1 MKNCFLLLSLLLLL
15 SNPGTTQVSARLFRT
30 PDVSA
35 THIVFVYGG
44 DLWIVDKAGG
54 TASKL
59 SSPSGAEGFPRF
71 SPDGSKIAFSANYD
85 GNLDIYV
92 IPSMGGLPNRI
103 TYHGMSDRINEWYPT
118 GDKLLY
124 TSSRESGKQRFSQ
137 FYKVDATG
145 GVSEKLPLAYGEY
158 GTLSPDGKQIAFNE
172 RAVVNDTWKRYRGGM
187 NGNLWLFDLETLAS
201 SNISTTDAGVELP
214 MWYKDKIYYMSD
226 RGSEQR
232 DNIWVYNT
240 KTKTNEQVTT
250 YSDFDIHF
258 PSIGPSEIVYEANG
272 DMYLLDL
279 ATHKTRVVNITV
291 ITDLITVKPRKE
303 SVSDYISN
311 FNISPDGN
319 RAIIEARGEIFS
331 LPAEDG
337 YIQNLTRSSGV
348 AERYPAWSPDG
359 KHVAYWSDRSG
370 EYELTIRDL
379 TQGSVETKLT
389 TMGPGF
395 RYNIW
400 WSPDSRKMVYVD
412 QTMTF
417 NLYNMDTKTIEK
429 IDQDPFLY
437 EGGLQGWTPSWSG
450 DSKWLA
456 YEKALDNRNTSIWI
470 YDAKAKTKKQVTSGF
485 YSDRNPT
492 FDPEG
497 KYLYLLTNRAFDPV
511 YSDFDNSW
519 SYPNSTQLAA
529 ITLTKEEESPLSA
542 KNDTVAIKK
551 DEEKK
556 DPEPDDKSKTAK
568 AKSDKEKKGDVA
580 KEDEEK
586 DEKVKDVKI
595 DFDNFEGRLIILP
608 PDAGNIGG
616 LRASKGKI
624 AYGRYPNSGSGE
636 NEASLMYYDIE
647 EREEKT
653 IIEDVGAYE
662 VSADGKKIVIQ
673 KGENFSIINFEED
686 QKAEKTLPVKDME
699 MTINPQEEWNQIFTD
714 SWRML
719 RDFFY
724 DPAMHGVDWNAMRTQ
739 YAALLPHCVNRSD
752 VNFLIGDMIG
762 ELNASHTYRGG
773 GDGEVPK
780 SRAVGYLGVD
790 WAKKDGYFM
799 VSKVIRGA
807 AWDNEVRSPLDEP
820 GINVGAGDYILA
832 VNGIALNE
840 YPDPFAAFE
849 GLADKTVELTVNS
862 KPSWD
867 GAKTVVVKTM
877 SNETRLRNLAW
888 IEENRKKVDEASGG
902 KIGYIY
908 VPDTGVNGQNE
919 LVRQFYGQWNKE
931 GLIIDER
938 FNNGGQIPDRFIE
951 LLNRKP
957 LAYWDVR
964 DGQNWQW
971 PPVAHFGSMAM
982 LINGWSGSGG
992 DAFPDYFRKAGLG
1005 PLIGGRTWGGLIG
1018 LTGMPSL
1025 IDGGG
1030 VTAPTFRMYNP
1041 DGTWFQEGHGVD
1053 PDIPV
1058 IEDPTLLAK
1067 GIDPQIQRAIE
1078 EVMKSIAARGA
1089 IHPKVPAMENRSR
1102 NGKT

>member
-1 MKNCFLLLSLLLLL
+1 MKNCFLFFSISFLLGQTL
-15 SNPGTTQVSARLFRT
+15 SAQISARLFRT

-35 THIVFVYGG
+35 TQIVFVYGG
-44 DLWIVDKAGG
+44 DLWIVNKDGG

-71 SPDGSKIAFSANYD
+71 SPDGAKVAFSGNYD

-92 IPSMGGLPNRI
+92 IPAIGGVPNRI
-103 TYHGMSDRINEWYPT
+103 TYHGMGDRINDWYPV

-137 FYKVDATG
+137 FYKVDANG
-145 GVSEKLPLAYGEY
+145 GTSEKLPLAYGEY

-172 RAVVNDTWKRYRGGM
+172 RSVVNATWKRYRGGM
-187 NGNLWLFDLETLAS
+187 NGNLWIFNLETLAS
-201 SNISTTDAGVELP
+201 ERISNTDAGVELP
-214 MWYKDKIYYMSD
+214 MWYKDRIYYMSD
-226 RGSEQR
+226 RGADQR
-232 DNIWVYNT
+232 HNIWMYNI
-240 KTKTNEQVTT
+240 KTKTNEQITF
-250 YSDFDIHF
+250 YADFDIHW

-279 ATHKTRVVNITV
+279 NTHKSRVVNINV
-291 ITDLITVKPRKE
+291 ITDLISIKPRKE
-303 SVSDYISN
+303 SVSSYVSN
-311 FNISPDGN
+311 FSISPDGN
-319 RAIIEARGEIFS
+319 RAVIEARGEVFS

-337 YIQNLTRSSGV
+337 YIQNITRSSGV
-348 AERYPAWSPDG
+348 AERFPAWSPDG
-359 KHVAYWSDRSG
+359 KLVAYWSDRSG

-379 TQGSVETKLT
+379 TQGSTETKLT
-389 TMGPGF
+389 SMGPGF

-400 WSPDSRKMVYVD
+400 WSPDSKKMIFVD

-417 NLYNMDTKTIEK
+417 RIYDVKAKTIERV
-429 IDQDPFLY
+429 DQDPFLY
-437 EGGLQGWTPSWSG
+437 EGGLRGWTPSWSG
-450 DSKWLA
+450 DSRWIA
-456 YEKALDNRNTSIWI
+456 YEKSGENRNAAVWI
-470 YDAKAKTKKQVTSGF
+470 YDITTKTKKQVTSGF

-492 FDPEG
+492 FDPDG
-497 KYLYLLTNRAFDPV
+497 KYLYVLTNRSFNPV

-519 SYPNSTQLAA
+519 SYPNATQLAA
-529 ITLTKEEESPLSA
+529 ITLTKDEASPLA
-542 KNDTVAIKK
+542 TKNDTVAIIKE
-551 DEEKK
+551 EEKDK
-556 DPEPDDKSKTAK
+556 PADKSKSTAQ
-568 AKSDKEKKGDVA
+568 AKKDKKEDDS

-586 DEKVKDVKI
+586 DEKVKEVKI
-595 DFDNFEGRLIILP
+595 DFDNFEGRLVILP
-608 PDAGNIGG
+608 PDAGNMGG
-616 LRASKGKI
+616 LKASSGKI
-624 AYGRYPNSGSGE
+624 AFARYPNAGSGDE
-636 NEASLMYYDIE
+636 EASLKYFDLE
-647 EREEKT
+647 KREEKT
-653 IIEDVGAYE
+653 IIDDINGYD
-662 VSADGKKIVIQ
+662 VSADGKKILIRQ
-673 KGENFSIINFEED
+673 DDNYSIIDFDAD
-686 QKAEKTLPVKDME
+686 QKSEKHLPIKDME

-714 SWRML
+714 AWRML

-724 DPAMHGVDWNAMRTQ
+724 DPAMHGVDWNAMRAQ
-739 YAALLPHCVNRSD
+739 YTALMPYAINRSD
-752 VNFLIGDMIG
+752 INFIIGDMIG

-773 GDGEVPK
+773 GDLEQPK

-790 WAKKDGYFM
+790 WAKKEGQFM
-799 VSKVIRGA
+799 ISKVIRGA
-807 AWDNEVRSPLDEP
+807 AWDNEVRSSLDEP
-820 GINVGAGDYILA
+820 GVNVGAGDYILA

-840 YPDPFAAFE
+840 YPDPYAAFE
-849 GLADKTVELTVNS
+849 GLADKTVELTVNA

-867 GAKTVVVKTM
+867 GSKTVVVKTM
-877 SNETRLRNLAW
+877 ANETRLRNLAW

-1018 LTGMPSL
+1018 LTGMPDL
-1025 IDGGG
+1025 IDGGS

-1041 DGTWFQEGHGVD
+1041 DGTWFLEGHGVD

-1058 IEDPTLLAK
+1058 MEDPTLLAK
-1067 GIDPQIQRAIE
+1067 GIDPQIQRAVE
-1078 EVMKSIAARGA
+1078 EVLKSISAKGP
-1089 IHPKVPAMENRSR
+1089 IHPKVPAQENRAR
-1102 NGKT
+1102 KGKT

>member
-1 MKNCFLLLSLLLLL
+1 MRNFFLLACAHLLLLL
-15 SNPGTTQVSARLFRT
+15 PGYSQVNARLFRT
-30 PDVSA
+30 PDVSDK
-35 THIVFVYGG
+35 HIAFVYGG
-44 DLWIVDKAGG
+44 DLWIVAKEGG

-71 SPDGSKIAFSANYD
+71 SPDGSRIAFSGNYD

-92 IPSMGGLPNRI
+92 IPTLGGIPTRI
-103 TYHGMSDRINEWYPT
+103 TYHGMADRINDWYPS
-118 GDKLLY
+118 GDMLLY

-137 FYKVDATG
+137 FYKVNAQG

-158 GTLSPDGKQIAFNE
+158 GSLSPDARYIAFNE

-187 NGNLWLFDLETLAS
+187 NGNLWLFDLQTYES
-201 SNISTTDAGVELP
+201 SNISNTNAGVELP
-214 MWYKDKIYYMSD
+214 MWYKDRIYYMSD
-226 RGSEQR
+226 RGPEQR
-232 DNIWVYNT
+232 DNIWMYNT
-240 KTKTNEQVTT
+240 KTKATEQVTH
-250 YSDFDIHF
+250 YADFDIHW

-279 ATHKTRVVNITV
+279 NTHQSRIVKIDV

-303 SVSDYISN
+303 SVSGYVQN
-311 FNISPDGN
+311 FGLSPDGN
-319 RAIIEARGEIFS
+319 RAVIEARGEIFS

-337 YIQNLTRSSGV
+337 FIHNMTRSSGV
-348 AERYPAWSPDG
+348 AERFPAWSPDG
-359 KHVAYWSDRSG
+359 KFIAYWSDRSG
-370 EYELTIRDL
+370 EYELTLRDL
-379 TQGSVETKLT
+379 TQGSAEKKLT
-389 TMGPGF
+389 SAGPGF
-395 RYNIW
+395 RYNIF
-400 WSPDSRKMVYVD
+400 WSPDSRKLVFVD

-417 NLYNMDTKTIEK
+417 YMYDIPSASLHK

-437 EGGLQGWTPSWSG
+437 EGSLRNWTPSWSA

-456 YEKALDNRNTSIWI
+456 YEKSLDNRNGSIWI
-470 YDAKAKTKKQVTSGF
+470 FDATAKTTKQVTSGF

-497 KYLYLLTNRAFDPV
+497 KYLYLATNRSFNPV

-519 SYPNSTQLAA
+519 SYPNATQLAA
-529 ITLTKEEESPLSA
+529 ITLTKEIASPLSP
-542 KNDTVAIKK
+542 KNDTVALKEEKKEEKPAEDEKSTAKSKQAKK
-551 DEEKK
+551 DEEA
-556 DPEPDDKSKTAK
+556 KTE
-568 AKSDKEKKGDVA
+568 EKK
-580 KEDEEK
+580 EDIK
-586 DEKVKDVKI
+586 PVKI
-595 DFDNFEGRLIILP
+595 DFDNFESRLVILP
-608 PDAGNIGG
+608 PDAGNMGG
-616 LRASKGKI
+616 LYAVKGKI
-624 AYGRYPNSGSGE
+624 AFARYPNSGSGE
-636 NEASLMYYDIE
+636 SEVSLKYYDIE

-653 IIEDVGAYE
+653 IIGNIGGYKF
-662 VSADGKKIVIQ
+662 SQDGKRILVR
-673 KGENFSIINFEED
+673 EANNFGIIDFGAD
-686 QKAEKTLPVKDME
+686 QKIEKPLQVSDME
-699 MTINPQEEWNQIFTD
+699 MTINPQEEWTQIFND
-714 SWRML
+714 AWRMM

-724 DPAMHGVDWNAMRTQ
+724 DPAMHGIDWNAMRTQ
-739 YAALLPHCVNRSD
+739 YAALLPYCVNRSD

-773 GDGEVPK
+773 GDNETPK
-780 SRAVGYLGVD
+780 NRAVGYLGVD
-790 WAKKDGYFM
+790 WTMKDGHFQ
-799 VSKVIRGA
+799 VAKVIRGA
-807 AWDNEVRSPLDEP
+807 PWDNEVRSPLDEP
-820 GINVGAGDYILA
+820 GVNVGEGDFILA

-840 YPDPFAAFE
+840 YPDPWAAFE

-862 KPSWD
+862 KPTWD
-867 GAKTVVVKTM
+867 GARTVVVKTLA
-877 SNETRLRNLAW
+877 NETRLRNLAW
-888 IEENRKKVDEASGG
+888 IENNRRQVDEASGG
-902 KIGYIY
+902 KLGYIY

-1018 LTGMPSL
+1018 LTGMPDL
-1025 IDGGG
+1025 IDGGQ

-1041 DGTWFQEGHGVD
+1041 DGTWFLEGHGVD

-1058 IEDPTLLAK
+1058 MEDPTLLAK
-1067 GIDPQIQRAIE
+1067 GIDPQIQKAVE
-1078 EVMKSIAARGA
+1078 EVLKSIAAKGP
-1089 IHPKVPAMENRSR
+1089 IHPKVPPMENRSK